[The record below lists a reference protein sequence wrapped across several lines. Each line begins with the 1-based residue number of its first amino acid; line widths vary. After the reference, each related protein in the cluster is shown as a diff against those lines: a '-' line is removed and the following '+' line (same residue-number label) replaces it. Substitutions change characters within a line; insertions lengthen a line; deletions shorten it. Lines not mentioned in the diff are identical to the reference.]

1 MLWIKNLFFQRIPT
15 ETAGRVSPDGFDD
28 PGFGVSGP
36 GNLSFF
42 GVVVALGQRPPVQP
56 IKTCF
61 FLGNMTTNKNAFGTR
76 FLQGFLLAVVLS
88 TFFLWWRWVSWP
100 FVVFF
105 GSITSS
111 NGEMLCFFVLVLEF
125 WMHREIQPFELPFL
139 VISHNNIIPY
149 RYPDILIN
157 HDYIGFPTRLQ
168 KMRRRKSPPP
178 SVPRSCVLKTT
189 CPVVYWQIQV
199 GETTDVAV
207 NTAIFPG
214 WEVELTVPYTDRI

>member
-1 MLWIKNLFFQRIPT
+1 MPLGLGFFK
-15 ETAGRVSPDGFDD
+15 GFCWQLYYL
-28 PGFGVSGP
+28 
-36 GNLSFF
+36 LSFC
-42 GVVVALGQRPPVQP
+42 GEDESVDR
-56 IKTCF
+56 
-61 FLGNMTTNKNAFGTR
+61 
-76 FLQGFLLAVVLS
+76 LL
-88 TFFLWWRWVSWP
+88 F
-100 FVVFF
+100 FF

-207 NTAIFPG
+207 KPRMWRWNHRCGGEYCDFSGMGSRTNGYIYGSYLTYLIDLAVSCLFPIFKAMAWQFVG
-214 WEVELTVPYTDRI
+214 VYEWASWNRSN

>member
-1 MLWIKNLFFQRIPT
+1 
-15 ETAGRVSPDGFDD
+15 
-28 PGFGVSGP
+28 
-36 GNLSFF
+36 
-42 GVVVALGQRPPVQP
+42 
-56 IKTCF
+56 
-61 FLGNMTTNKNAFGTR
+61 MTTNKNAFGTR

-139 VISHNNIIPY
+139 VISHNNVILS

-214 WEVELTVPYTDRI
+214 WEVELTVTYTDRILHTWLILLQVAFSQSLKQWLESLWGVYEWASWNRSN